1 MARAV
6 FCAKALGLS
15 KVLCSM
21 DTIKSYGAE
30 AAEVV
35 VLVGKGNPAHVFS
48 GRLNG
53 GFQGLFLLEGIGG
66 NSRCFGKRRGMRGRT
81 KVSAF

>member
-6 FCAKALGLS
+6 FCDKVLGLS

-21 DTIKSYGAE
+21 DTINSYGAE

-35 VLVGKGNPAHVFS
+35 VMVGKLNPAGWFFRVGF
-48 GRLNG
+48 NG

-66 NSRCFGKRRGMRGRT
+66 NADLM
-81 KVSAF
+81 